1 MRKKRVTERGERV
14 GRAERERCDFW
25 IAPCETGFGGGESEG
40 VFKRN
45 GVSNC
50 SKHVEVRVGGKKGRT
65 PSSGAQ
71 FIVVVISHRTTHD
84 IKDHR

>member
-1 MRKKRVTERGERV
+1 MSARKKRVTERGERV

-25 IAPCETGFGGGESEG
+25 IAPCETGLGWEA

-50 SKHVEVRVGGKKGRT
+50 SKHGQVRVGGRKAGLQVLER
-65 PSSGAQ
+65 SL
-71 FIVVVISHRTTHD
+71 
-84 IKDHR
+84 